1 MKTYFSSL
9 KNVIKRKPIIMKKS
23 KSPLQGR
30 KSPQRTGLNAHMAQK
45 EEFGYSTQ
53 RGINNRYEN
62 DTQSIVSR
70 VNVKEIVP

>member
-1 MKTYFSSL
+1 
-9 KNVIKRKPIIMKKS
+9 MKKS